1 MAMAYTVRELTDA
14 EKEAFLTDN
23 YWGVLS
29 FAGDDPYGIPVG
41 YMYRKGDVLM
51 GLSPTGRKMEY
62 VTKSRTVCF
71 TICRPAAL
79 CRATA
84 QSPDPNEAYPFNT
97 VIIEGELENVT
108 DRAYYGLESQ
118 TEGFTGGLFRIKQ
131 KRVGTQQLGLSSR

>member
-51 GLSPTGRKMEY
+51 GLSPTGRKWS
-62 VTKSRTVCF
+62 T
-71 TICRPAAL
+71 L
-79 CRATA
+79 LRAVRFVL
-84 QSPDPNEAYPFNT
+84 PFA
-97 VIIEGELENVT
+97 
-108 DRAYYGLESQ
+108 DRQPCAEQ
-118 TEGFTGGLFRIKQ
+118 QRNPP
-131 KRVGTQQLGLSSR
+131 TQMKPTPSIPS